1 MMEIFCIDCGL
12 KLNKNDKTCPNCGSL
27 KQEIIID
34 IVDTT
39 TITVHEEIRGKTK
52 KMDLKKP
59 VFEFKQGDSLHKKS
73 GIWNHREMI
82 IDRENNTY
90 KEIIMDKDNNIIHS
104 VKNHFQ
110 NILATVVQNTSLI
123 NIKKINNPLN
133 LKWGFYEIF
142 GFYDRFF

>member
-1 MMEIFCIDCGL
+1 MDCGL

-59 VFEFKQGDSLHKKS
+59 LFEFKQGDSLHKKS
-73 GIWNHREMI
+73 GVWNHREMI

-104 VKNHFQ
+104 CEEPLSEHFGHGSAKYKS
-110 NILATVVQNTSLI
+110 NKYKEN
-123 NIKKINNPLN
+123 K
-133 LKWGFYEIF
+133 
-142 GFYDRFF
+142 